1 MEKPH
6 KSGKKISNSQVL
18 VKIKRSLIKKSKIS
32 WIKNK
37 VFVEPT
43 K

>member
-18 VKIKRSLIKKSKIS
+18 VKIKRSLKKSKIS

-37 VFVEPT
+37 FFVEPT